1 MLGDWRLR
9 KIDQNLKNSR
19 VQEILEAALRCF
31 VRTGFSAASMR
42 DIATEAGVSLG
53 LLYRYFDDKAA
64 IVAAAIR
71 ADSGEFR
78 LRLGDLV
85 ANGLTGETLLTF
97 LEREVALR
105 SEASMFALTAE
116 IVAEAARSPAIAA
129 LVRQNIETAETDLTE
144 VLFAFYGP
152 REKVEL
158 QQFALNRASH
168 LLSLVD
174 LFAMRVFLGLN
185 VNPREALEL
194 ALENPNPYRIN
205 R

>member
-1 MLGDWRLR
+1 MTQRDGKLR
-9 KIDQNLKNSR
+9 KTNQNLKDSR

-31 VRTGFSAASMR
+31 VKTGFSAASMR

-85 ANGLTGETLLTF
+85 ADGLTGETLLAF
-97 LEREVALR
+97 IQQEVALR
-105 SEASMFALTAE
+105 SEVSMFALTAE
-116 IVAEAARSPAIAA
+116 IMAEAARNPAIAA
-129 LVRQNIETAETDLTE
+129 LVRQNIEAAEIDLAE
-144 VLFAFYGP
+144 VLIAFYEP
-152 REKVEL
+152 REKAETRQSAV
-158 QQFALNRASH
+158 NRASH
-168 LLSLVD
+168 LLGLVD
-174 LFAMRVFLGLN
+174 LLAVRVFLGLN
-185 VNPREALEL
+185 VNPRETLKT

-205 R
+205 